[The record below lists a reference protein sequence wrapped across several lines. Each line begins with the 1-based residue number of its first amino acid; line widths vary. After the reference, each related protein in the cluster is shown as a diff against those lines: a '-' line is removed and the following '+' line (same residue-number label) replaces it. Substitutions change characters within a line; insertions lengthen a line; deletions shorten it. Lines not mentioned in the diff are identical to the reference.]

1 MQADANKILDIF
13 NLKSNI
19 NLTDGERLVLIEK
32 VLQQVY
38 SEGKRNGALQTI
50 SKLNQFQTDLM
61 SNLPS

>member
-19 NLTDGERLVLIEK
+19 NLTDADRLVLIEK

>member
-1 MQADANKILDIF
+1 MQAEANKILDIF

-19 NLTDGERLVLIEK
+19 NLTDDDRLVLIEK
-32 VLQQVY
+32 VLLQVY
-38 SEGKRNGALQTI
+38 SDGKRNGALQTI